1 MKKEI
6 SKEIKTWDVILA
18 CRRKIPEE
26 YSVRIGHRLG
36 KLTWLYRNSGVE
48 KEHRNIFSMAERFCF
63 LTNVSGLNVI
73 VNHFIDTSEL
83 FDDNSDLPL
92 NPQR

>member
-1 MKKEI
+1 MSRRSTEI
-6 SKEIKTWDVILA
+6 YSPW
-18 CRRKIPEE
+18 RRGF
-26 YSVRIGHRLG
+26 V
-36 KLTWLYRNSGVE
+36 
-48 KEHRNIFSMAERFCF
+48 F

-73 VNHFIDTSEL
+73 VNHFIDNSEL